1 MTLAWELPLTEA
13 LWGGFAAGS
22 KYQLG
27 INTVDPCAHIHS
39 NVQVLT
45 GDAVQESNLRMVR
58 SPSVTDLPA
67 IIPEKVTELAE
78 QPEQEDA

>member
-22 KYQLG
+22 KYQIG
-27 INTVDPCAHIHS
+27 INTVDPCAHTHS

-45 GDAVQESNLRMVR
+45 GNAV
-58 SPSVTDLPA
+58 
-67 IIPEKVTELAE
+67 PEEE
-78 QPEQEDA
+78 NP